1 VPPASR
7 ERSSG
12 RGQTSSSKLERF
24 RPHDSRALSGDG
36 PIVYVVGARPN
47 FVKMAPVLHEM
58 RTRAPD
64 LRHVVVHTGQHYDR
78 ELSEI
83 FFEDLGLPDPD
94 HLLQIGSGSHGAQT
108 GRGLERVEQVLV
120 KIRPRLVIV
129 PGDVNSTLAAGL
141 AAAKLGIPVA
151 HLEAG
156 LRSFDRTMP
165 EEINRVLVDQLSTW
179 CFIHSPEAELNLLNE
194 GVARGHVFFVGN
206 TMIDT
211 LVRVRPRIA
220 ASAIHARLGVEKGQY
235 LLVTLHR
242 PALVDG
248 AGLGQVLDE
257 LAVVARDMPVVFP
270 MHPRTRARIAGRF
283 AQTPGLRVVEP
294 VGYVDFVA
302 LEAHASGVLTDSG
315 GVQEETTFLR
325 VPCFT
330 LRENTERPVTLT
342 EGTNRLLGLRPEMIG
357 EIPGWLTD
365 PPVNL
370 HPPAGWDGNAAGR
383 VTEVLLRALDEELV
397 GGPTMR
403 RPAAAAGFGGES
415 CRHRR

>member
-1 VPPASR
+1 
-7 ERSSG
+7 
-12 RGQTSSSKLERF
+12 
-24 RPHDSRALSGDG
+24 
-36 PIVYVVGARPN
+36 
-47 FVKMAPVLHEM
+47 MAPVLHEM
-58 RTRAPD
+58 RVQAPHVQ
-64 LRHVVVHTGQHYDR
+64 HVVVHTGQHYDR

-94 HLLQIGSGSHGAQT
+94 HLLNIGSGMHGAQT
-108 GRGLERVEQVLV
+108 ARALERLEEVLLKV
-120 KIRPRLVIV
+120 RPRLVVV
-129 PGDVNSTLAAGL
+129 PGDVNSTLAAAL

-179 CFIHSPEAELNLLNE
+179 CFTHSPEAELNLRAE
-194 GVARGHVFFVGN
+194 GVGDGRVFFVGN

-211 LVRVRPRIA
+211 LVRVRSRIA
-220 ASAIHARLGVEKGQY
+220 ASPIHAQLGVEKGRY

-248 AGLGQVLDE
+248 AALSHVLDE
-257 LAVVARDMPVVFP
+257 LAILAWELPVIFP
-270 MHPRTRARIAGRF
+270 MHPRTRARLQGRHTT
-283 AQTPGLRVVEP
+283 ARGLRVVDP

-302 LEAHASGVLTDSG
+302 LEAEATGVLTDSG

-342 EGTNRLLGLRPEMIG
+342 AGTNRLLGLRPEMIA
-357 EIPGWLTD
+357 EIPGWLGD

-370 HPPAGWDGNAAGR
+370 HPPVGWDGEAAGR
-383 VTEVLLRALDEELV
+383 ATDVLLAAFDEELIDGSGV
-397 GGPTMR
+397 R
-403 RPAAAAGFGGES
+403 RPAAAAGRG
-415 CRHRR
+415 R